1 MSALTT
7 SHWIPDGNGPP
18 LLEGATVGTRLR
30 EVAAEVPDRVA
41 LVEGLPTPER
51 RQWTYGKLLAD
62 AECFARCLLRHF
74 EPGEHVAVWAHNL
87 PEWVLLEYGAALA
100 GLTLVT
106 VNPSLQPAEASYI
119 LGQSRAAG
127 LFLVPEVRGNP
138 LVAHAE
144 AIRADLPEVRHIL
157 RLDLLD
163 ELIGTGGS
171 TAMLPVVGADDSAQ
185 IQYTSGTTGFPKGVM
200 LRHNSIV
207 NNARLWVDRIEIPDG
222 AGMLLPMPLFHTA
235 GCVMGVLGALDRRA
249 MLVLMPMFEPGLFLQ
264 LIERE
269 RPWYAGGVPTMLIA
283 AMEHP
288 DVSRRDLSSWKS
300 AVAGGAQVP
309 EALVRRVEDTLGV
322 NFTIT
327 YGQTE
332 CSPILTNTCPSDSA
346 EDKGL
351 TVGKPLPHTEI
362 RIVDPVSLETVPI
375 GASGELWARGYFT
388 MLGYFD
394 MPEASA
400 KTLTADGWVRTG
412 DLAVMDERGY
422 CRIVGR
428 LKDMIIRG
436 GENLFPAEIEEV
448 LYRHPAVA
456 EAAVVG
462 LPDER
467 WGEVV
472 GVFIRPHDPAAPPTV
487 AELRSHLRASLSP
500 QKTPTM
506 WYAVDGYPLTGSGKV
521 QKFAIREAWEKGE
534 HAGHELDG
542 YPRSTGR
549 VASEHHSDHEP
560 G

>member
-1 MSALTT
+1 VNALTT
-7 SHWIPDGNGPP
+7 SHWIPDGSGQP
-18 LLEGATVGTRLR
+18 LLEGATVGSRLR

-51 RQWTYGKLLAD
+51 RQWTYAELLAY
-62 AECFARCLLRHF
+62 AERCARCLLQYF
-74 EPGEHVAVWAHNL
+74 EPGEHIAVWAHNL

-106 VNPSLQPAEASYI
+106 ANPSLQPAEASYI

-127 LFLVPEVRGNP
+127 LFLVPEVRGNQ
-138 LVAHAE
+138 LVAHAD
-144 AIRADLPEVRHIL
+144 AIRADLPELRHIL

-163 ELIGTGGS
+163 ELITGTGE
-171 TAMLPVVGADDSAQ
+171 ANVALPVVGVDDPAQ
-185 IQYTSGTTGFPKGVM
+185 IQYTSGTTGFPKGVV
-200 LRHNSIV
+200 LRHGSIV
-207 NNARLWVDRIEIPDG
+207 NNARLWVDRVEIPDG
-222 AGMLLPMPLFHTA
+222 AGMLLPMPLFHTG
-235 GCVMGVLGALDRRA
+235 GCVMGVLGALDRRTK
-249 MLVLMPMFEPGLFLQ
+249 LVLMPMFEPGLFLE
-264 LIERE
+264 LIELE

-309 EALVRRVEDTLGV
+309 EALVRRVEDSLGV
-322 NFTIT
+322 DFTIV

-375 GASGELWARGYFT
+375 GMSGELWARGYFT
-388 MLGYFD
+388 MLGYFE

-412 DLAVMDERGY
+412 DLAVMDARGY
-422 CRIVGR
+422 RRIVGR

-436 GENLFPAEIEEV
+436 GENLFPAEIEEL

-456 EAAVVG
+456 EATVVG

-472 GVFIRPHDPAAPPTV
+472 GAFIRPCDPAAPPTV
-487 AELRSHLRASLSP
+487 AQLRSHLRASLSP
-500 QKTPTM
+500 QKTPTR
-506 WYAVDGYPLTGSGKV
+506 WYAVDGYPLTGSGKI

-534 HAGHELDG
+534 HTGNELD
-542 YPRSTGR
+542 
-549 VASEHHSDHEP
+549 E
-560 G
+560 